1 MEEVFLPI
9 GTVVKV
15 EGEYGE
21 EPETCMIIGRRVIN
35 PASMKSWDYIS
46 VYYPEGFKRTFTK
59 TTFTKTSDG
68 YKHEEDLFYFNYTE
82 IIEVVSNF
90 E

>member
-1 MEEVFLPI
+1 MEEVLLPI

-59 TTFTKTSDG
+59 TSDG
-68 YKHEEDLFYFNYTE
+68 YKHEEDLFYFNHTE